1 MATEVKLPRLG
12 QGMES
17 GTIVKWL
24 KGEGEPV
31 KKREPL
37 YELDTDKVTQE
48 VEAEADGVLL
58 KIVVDSGEVEV
69 GRTIA
74 FIGTEGEEIPSGNG
88 AAPAAAT
95 EDETEDK
102 TDDETEDETDDET
115 EDETEDKTEDKT
127 EDAAEPD
134 EQPEEEGSPADD
146 MDDERERGRQAATAT
161 AEAETAAL
169 AEAPARGDGRV
180 KASPLARRLA
190 REKGIDITQ
199 LQGSGP
205 EGRIIA
211 DDVERGAVAPP
222 QAAPAATVAAAAEK
236 VEEIELTSTR
246 KTIAR
251 RLTEAWQAP
260 VFQLTVSVDM
270 TRALELRERLV
281 ARLQEGETKPTVSDL
296 LTKVCAAA
304 LVRHPAV
311 NAHFAG
317 DKILRFPYAHVG
329 IAVAAPNGLVVPVI
343 RDADRR
349 TIQEIAAARAEVV
362 GRARDGK
369 LKRADLQD
377 GTFTISN
384 LGMFGVEQFIA
395 VLNPPQAAILAV
407 GSTEEKPVVRDGQV
421 EVRPLMI
428 MTITCDHRAIDGA
441 DGAEFLRTVKELLE
455 EPALAL

>member
-24 KGEGEPV
+24 KGVGEPV

-58 KIVVDSGEVEV
+58 QIVVETGEVEV
-69 GRTIA
+69 GKTIA
-74 FIGTEGEEIPSGNG
+74 FIGKEGEEVASSANG
-88 AAPAAAT
+88 AAPAETGDAT
-95 EDETEDK
+95 E
-102 TDDETEDETDDET
+102 
-115 EDETEDKTEDKT
+115 
-127 EDAAEPD
+127 AE
-134 EQPEEEGSPADD
+134 EQPQEEGSPAGG
-146 MDDERERGRQAATAT
+146 MDGERERGRQAAAAT
-161 AEAETAAL
+161 AAAEQPAA
-169 AEAPARGDGRV
+169 AAANGGRV

-190 REKGIDITQ
+190 REKGIDVSQISGT
-199 LQGSGP
+199 GP
-205 EGRIIA
+205 EGRIVA
-211 DDVERGAVAPP
+211 EDVERFQV
-222 QAAPAATVAAAAEK
+222 AAPAAAPVAAATGE
-236 VEEIELTSTR
+236 VEEIALTSTR

-260 VFQLTVSVDM
+260 VFQLTVQADM
-270 TRALELRERLV
+270 TRTNELRERLV
-281 ARLQEGETKPTVSDL
+281 ARLGEGETKPTVNDL
-296 LTKVCAAA
+296 LTKISAAA

-311 NAHFAG
+311 NAHFTG
-317 DKILRFPYAHVG
+317 ESIRRFPVAHVG
-329 IAVAAPNGLVVPVI
+329 IAVAAPNGLIVPVI

-349 TIQEIAAARAEVV
+349 TIQEIAATRADLVS
-362 GRARDGK
+362 RARDGK
-369 LKRADLQD
+369 LQRADLED

-384 LGMFGVEQFIA
+384 LGMFGIEQFIA

-407 GSTEEKPVVRDGQV
+407 GATVDTPVARDG
-421 EVRPLMI
+421 EVVIRPLL
-428 MTITCDHRAIDGA
+428 TLTLTCDHRAIDGA

>member
-58 KIVVDSGEVEV
+58 KIVVPSGEVEV

-74 FIGTEGEEIPSGNG
+74 FIGNEGEDVPSDNG
-88 AAPAAAT
+88 GQPADAQS
-95 EDETEDK
+95 EEKD
-102 TDDETEDETDDET
+102 
-115 EDETEDKTEDKT
+115 
-127 EDAAEPD
+127 EDAAEPE
-134 EQPEEEGSPADD
+134 EQAEEEGSPAGE
-146 MDDERERGRQAATAT
+146 MDDERERGRQAAAAT
-161 AEAETAAL
+161 AEAATAAI
-169 AEAPARGDGRV
+169 ADAPARTAGRV

-190 REKGIDITQ
+190 REKGIDIAQ
-199 LQGSGP
+199 LQGTGP
-205 EGRIIA
+205 EGRIVA
-211 DDVERGAVAPP
+211 EDVERGVVAQPT
-222 QAAPAATVAAAAEK
+222 AAPAAALAAATGE

-260 VFQLTVSVDM
+260 VFQLTLSVDM

-281 ARLQEGETKPTVSDL
+281 ARLKEGETKPTVSDL

-311 NAHFAG
+311 NAHFTG

-343 RDADRR
+343 RDADRK
-349 TIQEIAAARAEVV
+349 TIQEIAADRAELV

-369 LKRADLQD
+369 LQLSDLQD

-384 LGMFGVEQFIA
+384 LGMFGIEQFIA

-421 EVRPLMI
+421 EVRPLMSI
-428 MTITCDHRAIDGA
+428 TITCDHRAVDGA